1 MTWKTES
8 REAIRAVDEQIAG
21 LFVERMEAARDICQ
35 AVEASLPAPT
45 VIRSRNGF
53 IAYKKPVMK
62 QLEAIAKKHDVDID
76 LTDEYNITMGYLTE
90 WLYAKYSRGLIDN
103 DDDLIG

>member
-1 MTWKTES
+1 MPHDYDKDC
-8 REAIRAVDEQIAG
+8 V
-21 LFVERMEAARDICQ
+21 EAARDICQ